1 MDHHTCSNRIKAV
14 ALVVE
19 GEITQEDEVEAQE
32 GGNSSN
38 NNKAVEDEAEEED
51 PDPVAEAEEAVVV
64 AGDHHPLQM
73 QSHTVI
79 SPRTFPVLPPS
90 SNNSTSVYSVYCVM
104 VDIWSG
110 HWVPLIN
117 FRIWS

>member
-1 MDHHTCSNRIKAV
+1 M
-14 ALVVE
+14 E

-51 PDPVAEAEEAVVV
+51 PDPVAEAEEAVVAV
-64 AGDHHPLQM
+64 DHHPLQT

-90 SNNSTSVYSVYCVM
+90 SNNSTSVYSVYFVM

-117 FRIWS
+117 FQTWS